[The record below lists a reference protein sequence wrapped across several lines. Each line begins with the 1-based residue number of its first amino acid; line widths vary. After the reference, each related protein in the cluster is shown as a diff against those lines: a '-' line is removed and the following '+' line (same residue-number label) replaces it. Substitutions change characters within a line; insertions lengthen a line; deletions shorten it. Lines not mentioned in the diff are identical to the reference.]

1 MFDKALYMY
10 EIDQSLR
17 LIENIFLNCLES
29 NLLKENIETSNF
41 LVDSLFKVRQI
52 LNLKTDNYSIF
63 FDKIKQFILKDKGC
77 RYIMLLLLATPKEN
91 NYKISYENNFGLDYV
106 IDYSDIKFIDCIND
120 NFKFLI
126 LLRNEKTELPDIDI
140 LNYWS
145 QYPIIKDKISVFYR
159 LQDEQGKA
167 ISLQIMPYSD
177 FTFDIYNLLKFS
189 DIMKFISLLLKQN
202 PELKDRINISFRKYL
217 GNSFSLF

>member
-1 MFDKALYMY
+1 M
-10 EIDQSLR
+10 
-17 LIENIFLNCLES
+17 
-29 NLLKENIETSNF
+29 
-41 LVDSLFKVRQI
+41 
-52 LNLKTDNYSIF
+52 
-63 FDKIKQFILKDKGC
+63 
-77 RYIMLLLLATPKEN
+77 
-91 NYKISYENNFGLDYV
+91 
-106 IDYSDIKFIDCIND
+106 
-120 NFKFLI
+120 
-126 LLRNEKTELPDIDI
+126 
-140 LNYWS
+140 
-145 QYPIIKDKISVFYR
+145 FYR